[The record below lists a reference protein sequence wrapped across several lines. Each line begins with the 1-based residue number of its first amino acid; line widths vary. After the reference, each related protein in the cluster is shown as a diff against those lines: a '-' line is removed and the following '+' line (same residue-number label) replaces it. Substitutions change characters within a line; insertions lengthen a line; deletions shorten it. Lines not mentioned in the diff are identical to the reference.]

1 MSHAYLSPTIAA
13 DDILWWS
20 SGQWQAVGTVVLV
33 LVTLTYVIYTARL
46 SEHAKRSATSAEKA
60 ASAAEHS
67 ASSAERAAETAERG
81 LLLQVMPLVFGH
93 EARVTGG
100 GRSDVT
106 LFGVGRFPTFTLQV
120 IVRQNDHEG
129 VAGPIAYH
137 DPLPRSKIVGIFKQR
152 SRRRA
157 R

>member
-1 MSHAYLSPTIAA
+1 MKRQTSTGRWTTVPFTDAVETCRTPTSPRLSPA

-106 LFGVGRFPTFTLQV
+106 LFGVGRFPAFTLQGD
-120 IVRQNDHEG
+120 R
-129 VAGPIAYH
+129 P
-137 DPLPRSKIVGIFKQR
+137 PKRP
-152 SRRRA
+152 
-157 R
+157 